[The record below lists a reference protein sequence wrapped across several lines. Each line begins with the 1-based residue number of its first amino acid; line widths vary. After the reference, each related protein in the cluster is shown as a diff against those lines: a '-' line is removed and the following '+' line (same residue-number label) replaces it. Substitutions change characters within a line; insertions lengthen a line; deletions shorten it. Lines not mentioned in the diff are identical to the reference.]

1 MNIDITIFCLTYNHA
16 NYIRDALEGFL
27 MQKTSYTYN
36 IFVYDD
42 ASTDGT
48 SDILREYQEKY
59 QEKFDIYIAPY
70 NIYNSPK
77 RERIMDEL
85 YKKHIAGKYVAICE
99 GDDYWTDSNKLQKQ
113 IEFMEQNPGCSMTA
127 HGAYW
132 LDCQTGVL
140 KDYDPYSED
149 RYLTGDE
156 IILQPQGNL
165 PTASLVMRKDVFIR
179 DIQFP
184 TCDVGDIPM
193 QLSALC
199 KGKIYY
205 FTDKMSLYRYM
216 HIGSWSKEMGGNFE
230 SDNIHSYRMIDFMEK
245 YDKYSKGVYH
255 KFLKK
260 RCIDYLYSKINE
272 YEHMNSK
279 EYCERMQNLKK
290 KLTNKEQRFIENQCR
305 VFQLFKGN
313 YVLNNVERKKILK
326 FRYVVIMGT
335 GDYSKYITLLL
346 DANQINYVGYVVT
359 ESINNMNYNERKV
372 WQLNNYTYKKEDTLV
387 VVGISQKS
395 EESVLKALEKNRFY
409 NVMTPLWPYGVDE
422 NIKEI
427 V

>member
-1 MNIDITIFCLTYNHA
+1 
-16 NYIRDALEGFL
+16 
-27 MQKTSYTYN
+27 
-36 IFVYDD
+36 
-42 ASTDGT
+42 
-48 SDILREYQEKY
+48 
-59 QEKFDIYIAPY
+59 
-70 NIYNSPK
+70 
-77 RERIMDEL
+77 
-85 YKKHIAGKYVAICE
+85 
-99 GDDYWTDSNKLQKQ
+99 
-113 IEFMEQNPGCSMTA
+113 
-127 HGAYW
+127 
-132 LDCQTGVL
+132 
-140 KDYDPYSED
+140 
-149 RYLTGDE
+149 
-156 IILQPQGNL
+156 
-165 PTASLVMRKDVFIR
+165 
-179 DIQFP
+179 
-184 TCDVGDIPM
+184 
-193 QLSALC
+193 
-199 KGKIYY
+199 
-205 FTDKMSLYRYM
+205 
-216 HIGSWSKEMGGNFE
+216 
-230 SDNIHSYRMIDFMEK
+230 
-245 YDKYSKGVYH
+245 
-255 KFLKK
+255 
-260 RCIDYLYSKINE
+260 
-272 YEHMNSK
+272 MNSK

-290 KLTNKEQRFIENQCR
+290 KLTNKEQRFIENQCK